1 MNSEAN
7 NKRKR
12 GVRIKKK
19 SPIPQYRWLWVG
31 SGVVIVFLILAL
43 LQVYLSYRK
52 SSLRMEKLS
61 QEVVDL
67 RSAMNIDSVRQY
79 KIQKIMKIIR
89 SHNPSLSS
97 DEVYSIASE
106 IYEMSIKYTNI
117 DVDLLCAVITHESA
131 GKWDPQIV
139 SKAGAMGLMQIMPV
153 TGFFLSEYEG
163 ISWTSPEKIF
173 FNPIYNIR
181 LGARY
186 LSMLIEKYGLDG
198 GLAAYNGGEKQA
210 AVWLKNGKDDKYLCA
225 ETRGYIPAVHK
236 LYDEYQAQGL

>member
-1 MNSEAN
+1 MNSETN
-7 NKRKR
+7 NKKIRKR
-12 GVRIKKK
+12 KTRKN
-19 SPIPQYRWLWVG
+19 PLIPQYWWLWG
-31 SGVVIVFLILAL
+31 SGSIVIVLLVLAL
-43 LQVYLSYRK
+43 IQVYLSYRR
-52 SSLRMEKLS
+52 SSFKMEKLS

-106 IYEMSIKYTNI
+106 IYEMSIKYTNL

-131 GKWDPQIV
+131 GKWDPKIV

-153 TGFFLSEYEG
+153 TGFFLSEYEN
-163 ISWTSPEKIF
+163 ISWTSPEEIF

-181 LGARY
+181 LGSRY
-186 LSMLIEKYGLDG
+186 LSMLIERYGLDG

-236 LYDEYQAQGL
+236 LYDEYQNQGL